1 MPGRGG
7 APLGVDDSNEGVGG
21 CPGHEWRLVEFAAA
35 RGGAYVEQVCIH
47 CGTVALVGPRELGG
61 WV

>member
-1 MPGRGG
+1 MVVG
-7 APLGVDDSNEGVGG
+7 ADDANEGRRVGE

-35 RGGAYVEQVCIH
+35 HDGAYVEQACIY
-47 CGTVALVGPRELGG
+47 CGTVTLVGPRELGG

>member
-1 MPGRGG
+1 M
-7 APLGVDDSNEGVGG
+7 GVDDSNEGVGG

-47 CGTVALVGPRELGG
+47 CGTVTLVGPRELGG